1 MNNHALQLTDK
12 QMRDFIINGYVK
24 VKPDFPPSFHQN
36 IYEQLDAMF
45 EQTGNLGNNVLPLIP
60 EMQEIFDH
68 PVVHGAMQGVLGS
81 DYVMHPHRYCH
92 FNQQGSEGQ
101 NFHKDTYEGDEQIR
115 RHRCRW
121 TMAFYYPQDV
131 PEDMG
136 PTAVLPGSQYYETS
150 ESAHAQPDLSL
161 CGEAGTV
168 TIVHYDLW
176 HRATPN
182 RSDKKRY
189 MVKFLFSR
197 LDEPQ
202 TPTWKSD
209 TPDWDTLGNGEASE
223 HPELWESLWDWYYGK
238 QNGTANRSGLQ
249 TPPTAN
255 GAELQPRPTVDTLIE
270 ALDSNNERERLNAAY
285 RLGKAGAAA
294 VPPLK
299 QALHGTSDTIRNYA
313 GYALSLTGA
322 PAVPTLIDA
331 LQATSD
337 SVRAA
342 AAFALA
348 DMGKTAEEAMPALT
362 RAARDPD
369 AWVRRHATEG
379 LGLIGQ
385 QVSDEIDLSE
395 TVQILIDRL
404 CDDYHWVRDNA
415 ARALAKLG
423 TPAEPAIPTL
433 VAQLEDEN
441 RYVRFHAALALKQI
455 KTPEAQD
462 ALFNHLFTSR
472 WCALTTRGTPY

>member
-1 MNNHALQLTDK
+1 MNSPTLRLTDEE
-12 QMRDFIINGYVK
+12 MRDFIINGYVK
-24 VKPDFPPSFHQN
+24 VKPDFPPSFHEN
-36 IYEQLDAMF
+36 ICQQLDTMF
-45 EQTGNLGNNVLPLIP
+45 EETGNLGNNLLPAIP
-60 EMQEIFDH
+60 EIQEVFDH
-68 PVVHGAMQGVLGS
+68 PVTHGAMQGVLGS

-101 NFHKDTYEGDEQIR
+101 NFHKDSYAGDEQIR

-131 PEDMG
+131 TEDMG
-136 PTAVLPGSQYYETS
+136 ATAVLPGSQYYETG
-150 ESAHAQPDLSL
+150 ESAHEQPEIAL

-176 HRATPN
+176 HRAMPN

-189 MVKFLFSR
+189 MLKFLFIR

-202 TPTWKSD
+202 TPLWQSNTADWHTLD
-209 TPDWDTLGNGEASE
+209 TGKESE
-223 HPELWESLWDWYYGK
+223 HPELWGSVWDWYYGK
-238 QNGTANRSGLQ
+238 QNGTANGV
-249 TPPTAN
+249 PH
-255 GAELQPRPTVDTLIE
+255 AEVETLIE
-270 ALDSNNERERLNAAY
+270 TFDSDNEKERLNAAY
-285 RLGKAGAAA
+285 RLGQVGAAA
-294 VPPLK
+294 VPALK
-299 QALHGTSDTIRNYA
+299 QMLHSESNAIREYA

-331 LQATSD
+331 LQATDD
-337 SVRAA
+337 SVRAS

-348 DMGKTAEEAMPALT
+348 DMGKAAQEALPALI
-362 RAARDPD
+362 RAAQDPSES
-369 AWVRRHATEG
+369 VRRHATEG

-385 QVSDEIDLSE
+385 LVSEDMDVSE
-395 TVQILIDRL
+395 TVQVLATQL
-404 CDDYHWVRDNA
+404 SDDYLPVRDNA
-415 ARALAKLG
+415 ARALAKFG
-423 TPAEPAIPTL
+423 TLAEPAMPAL
-433 VAQLEDEN
+433 VAQLGDED

-455 KTPEAQD
+455 QTPEAQD

>member
-1 MNNHALQLTDK
+1 MKGPALQLTDK
-12 QMRDFIINGYVK
+12 EMRDFIINGYVK
-24 VKPDFPPSFHQN
+24 VKTDFPLSFHEN
-36 IYEQLDAMF
+36 ICQQLDTMF
-45 EQTGNLGNNVLPLIP
+45 EETGNLGNNLLPVIP
-60 EMQEIFDH
+60 EIQEVFNH

-101 NFHKDTYEGDEQIR
+101 NFHKDSYAGDEQIR

-131 PEDMG
+131 TEDMG
-136 PTAVLPGSQYYETS
+136 PTAVLPGSQYYETG
-150 ESAHAQPDLSL
+150 ESAHEQPEIVL

-189 MVKFLFSR
+189 MLKFLFLR

-202 TPTWKSD
+202 TPLWKNN
-209 TPDWDTLGNGEASE
+209 TADWRTLGNGEDSE
-223 HPELWESLWDWYYGK
+223 HPELLESVWDWYYGK
-238 QNGTANRSGLQ
+238 QNGTTNGSGLQ
-249 TPPTAN
+249 TPPT
-255 GAELQPRPTVDTLIE
+255 VDTLIE
-270 ALDSNNERERLNAAY
+270 TLDNENEKERLNAAY
-285 RLGKAGAAA
+285 RLGRVGADA
-294 VPPLK
+294 VPALK
-299 QALHGTSDTIRNYA
+299 QMLHTESNAIREYA

-322 PAVPTLIDA
+322 PAVPTFIDA
-331 LQATSD
+331 LQATND
-337 SVRAA
+337 SVRAS

-348 DMGKTAEEAMPALT
+348 DMGKAAQEALPALM
-362 RAARDPD
+362 RAAQDSSES
-369 AWVRRHATEG
+369 VRRHATEG

-385 QVSDEIDLSE
+385 LVSEEMDVSE
-395 TVQILIDRL
+395 TVEVLATGLSDAYL
-404 CDDYHWVRDNA
+404 PVRDNA
-415 ARALAKLG
+415 ARALAKFGVL
-423 TPAEPAIPTL
+423 AEPAMPAL
-433 VAQLEDEN
+433 VAQLEDED

-455 KTPEAQD
+455 QTPEAQD

>member
-1 MNNHALQLTDK
+1 MNKPALQLTDTE
-12 QMRDFIINGYVK
+12 MRDFIINGYIK
-24 VKPDFPPSFHQN
+24 VQTDFPPSFHQN
-36 IYEQLDAMF
+36 TYEQLDAMF

-68 PVVHGAMQGVLGS
+68 PVVHGAMQGILGS
-81 DYVMHPHRYCH
+81 DYIMHPHRYCH

-131 PEDMG
+131 SEDLG
-136 PTAVLPGSQYYETS
+136 PTAVLPGSQYYETG
-150 ESAHAQPDLSL
+150 ESAHEQPDLSL

-189 MVKFLFSR
+189 MLKFLFSR
-197 LDEPQ
+197 LGEPQ
-202 TPTWKSD
+202 EPTWKSD
-209 TPDWDTLGNGEASE
+209 TTNWHNSEEPE
-223 HPELWESLWDWYYGK
+223 HPEMWESLWDWYYGK
-238 QNGTANRSGLQ
+238 ENGTANGVSH
-249 TPPTAN
+249 N
-255 GAELQPRPTVDTLIE
+255 EMDTLIGN
-270 ALDSNNERERLNAAY
+270 LDSDNERDRLNAAY
-285 RLGKAGAAA
+285 RLGKVGTAA
-294 VPPLK
+294 VSTLK
-299 QALHGTSDTIRNYA
+299 QALHGTSDAIRNYA
-313 GYALSLTGA
+313 GYALSLTGT

-331 LQATSD
+331 LKATDD
-337 SVRAA
+337 SVRATA
-342 AAFALA
+342 AYALA
-348 DMGKTAEEAMPALT
+348 DMGKTAQEAMPVLT
-362 RAARDPD
+362 RAAQDSD
-369 AWVRRHATEG
+369 EWVRRHATEG

-385 QVSDEIDLSE
+385 QVSDEMDLSE
-395 TVQILIDRL
+395 TVQVLTNGL
-404 CDDYHWVRDNA
+404 HDDYYWIRDNA

-423 TPAEPAIPTL
+423 THAEPAIPTL
-433 VAQLEDEN
+433 VSQLEDEN

-455 KTPEAQD
+455 NTSEAQD

-472 WCALTTRGTPY
+472 WCALTTRGTPF

>member
-1 MNNHALQLTDK
+1 MNKPTLQLTDEE
-12 QMRDFIINGYVK
+12 MRDFIINGYVK
-24 VKPDFPPSFHQN
+24 VKPDFPPSFHEDICQ
-36 IYEQLDAMF
+36 QLDTMF
-45 EQTGNLGNNVLPLIP
+45 EETGNLGNNLLPAIP
-60 EMQEIFDH
+60 EIQEVFDH
-68 PVVHGAMQGVLGS
+68 PVTHGAMQGVLGS

-101 NFHKDTYEGDEQIR
+101 NFHKDSYAGDEQIR

-131 PEDMG
+131 TEDMG
-136 PTAVLPGSQYYETS
+136 PTAVLPGSQYYETG
-150 ESAHAQPDLSL
+150 ESAHEQPEIAL

-176 HRATPN
+176 HRAMPN

-189 MVKFLFSR
+189 MLKFLFIR

-202 TPTWKSD
+202 TPLWQSKTA
-209 TPDWDTLGNGEASE
+209 DWHTLGNGKESE
-223 HPELWESLWDWYYGK
+223 HPELWGAVWDWYYGK
-238 QNGTANRSGLQ
+238 QNGTANGV
-249 TPPTAN
+249 PHD
-255 GAELQPRPTVDTLIE
+255 EVDTLTE
-270 ALDSNNERERLNAAY
+270 TLDSDNEKDRLNAAY
-285 RLGKAGAAA
+285 RLGRVGDTA
-294 VPPLK
+294 VPVLK
-299 QALHGTSDTIRNYA
+299 QMLHSTSATIREYA
-313 GYALSLTGA
+313 GYALSLTGT

-331 LQATSD
+331 LQATD
-337 SVRAA
+337 DAVRAS

-348 DMGKTAEEAMPALT
+348 DMGKAAQEALPALMC
-362 RAARDPD
+362 AAQDPSES
-369 AWVRRHATEG
+369 VRRHATEG

-385 QVSDEIDLSE
+385 LVSDEMDLSE
-395 TVQILIDRL
+395 TVQVLATL
-404 CDDYHWVRDNA
+404 LSDDYFPVRDNA

-423 TPAEPAIPTL
+423 ALAEPAIPTL
-433 VAQLEDEN
+433 IAQLEDED

-455 KTPEAQD
+455 NTSEAQD

>member
-1 MNNHALQLTDK
+1 MSKHALQLTDE

-24 VKPDFPPSFHQN
+24 VKPDFPPNFHEN
-36 IYEQLDAMF
+36 IYEQLNAMF
-45 EQTGNLGNNVLPLIP
+45 ERTGNLGNNVLPLIP

-81 DYVMHPHRYCH
+81 DYVLHPHRYCH
-92 FNQQGSEGQ
+92 YNPEGSDGQG
-101 NFHKDTYEGDEQIR
+101 FHKDTYEGDEQIR

-131 PEDMG
+131 TEDMG
-136 PTAVLPGSQYYETS
+136 PTAVLPGSQYYETGD
-150 ESAHAQPDLSL
+150 SAHAQPDLSL

-202 TPTWKSD
+202 TPSWNSD
-209 TPDWDTLGNGEASE
+209 TTDWHNGEVPE
-223 HPELWESLWDWYYGK
+223 HPEMWESLWDWYYGK
-238 QNGTANRSGLQ
+238 QNGTANGVSH
-249 TPPTAN
+249 T
-255 GAELQPRPTVDTLIE
+255 EVDALIKTL
-270 ALDSNNERERLNAAY
+270 DNDNERERLNAAY
-285 RLGKAGAAA
+285 RLGRVGADA
-294 VPPLK
+294 VPTLK
-299 QALHGTSDTIRNYA
+299 QALHGTSDAIRNYA

-331 LQATSD
+331 LQATND
-337 SVRAA
+337 SVRGTAA
-342 AAFALA
+342 YTLA
-348 DMGKTAEEAMPALT
+348 DMGKTAQAAIPALT
-362 RAARDPD
+362 RAAQDPSE
-369 AWVRRHATEG
+369 WVRRHATEA

-385 QVSDEIDLSE
+385 QVSEDMDLSE
-395 TVQILIDRL
+395 TVQVLTDGL
-404 CDDYHWVRDNA
+404 ADDYYWIRDNA
-415 ARALAKLG
+415 ARSLAKLG
-423 TPAEPAIPTL
+423 TLAEPAIPAL

-455 KTPEAQD
+455 KTPAAQE

-472 WCALTTRGTPY
+472 WCELTTRGTPY

>member
-1 MNNHALQLTDK
+1 MNKPALQLTDK
-12 QMRDFIINGYVK
+12 EMRDFIINGYVK
-24 VKPDFPPSFHQN
+24 VKTDFPPSFHEN
-36 IYEQLDAMF
+36 ICQQLDTMF
-45 EQTGNLGNNVLPLIP
+45 EGTGNLGNNLLPAIP
-60 EMQEIFDH
+60 EIQEVFDH
-68 PVVHGAMQGVLGS
+68 PVVHGAMQGVLGA

-101 NFHKDTYEGDEQIR
+101 NFHKDSYAGDEQIR

-131 PEDMG
+131 TEDMG
-136 PTAVLPGSQYYETS
+136 ATAVLPGSQYYETG
-150 ESAHAQPDLSL
+150 ESAHEQPEVVL

-189 MVKFLFSR
+189 MLKFLFIR

-202 TPTWKSD
+202 TPLWKND
-209 TPDWDTLGNGEASE
+209 TDDWHTLSNGEASE
-223 HPELWESLWDWYYGK
+223 HPELWESVWDWYYGK
-238 QNGTANRSGLQ
+238 QNGTANGVSPG
-249 TPPTAN
+249 
-255 GAELQPRPTVDTLIE
+255 EVDTLTE
-270 ALDSNNERERLNAAY
+270 TLDSDNEKDRLNAAY
-285 RLGKAGAAA
+285 RLGRVGADA
-294 VPPLK
+294 VPALK
-299 QALHGTSDTIRNYA
+299 QMLHSTSATIREYA

-322 PAVPTLIDA
+322 SAVPTLIDA
-331 LQATSD
+331 LQATDD
-337 SVRAA
+337 SVRAS

-348 DMGKTAEEAMPALT
+348 DMGKAAQEALPALIRT
-362 RAARDPD
+362 AQDPSES
-369 AWVRRHATEG
+369 VRRHATEG

-385 QVSDEIDLSE
+385 LVSENTDVSE
-395 TVQILIDRL
+395 TVQVLATALSDA
-404 CDDYHWVRDNA
+404 YFPVRDNA

-423 TPAEPAIPTL
+423 TLAAPAMPAL
-433 VAQLEDEN
+433 VAQLEDED

-455 KTPEAQD
+455 QTPEAQN

-472 WCALTTRGTPY
+472 WCALTTRGTPF

>member
-1 MNNHALQLTDK
+1 MNRPALQLTDK

-24 VKPDFPPSFHQN
+24 VKPDFPPSFHEN

-81 DYVMHPHRYCH
+81 DYVLHPHRYCH
-92 FNQQGSEGQ
+92 YNPEGSDGQG
-101 NFHKDTYEGDEQIR
+101 FHKDTYEGDEQIR

-131 PEDMG
+131 TEDMG
-136 PTAVLPGSQYYETS
+136 PTAVLPGSQYYETGD
-150 ESAHAQPDLSL
+150 SAHAQPDLSL

-202 TPTWKSD
+202 TPSWNSD
-209 TPDWDTLGNGEASE
+209 TTDWHNGEASE
-223 HPELWESLWDWYYGK
+223 HPEMWESLWDWYYGK
-238 QNGTANRSGLQ
+238 QNGANGSGLQ
-249 TPPTAN
+249 TP
-255 GAELQPRPTVDTLIE
+255 PTVDTLIE
-270 ALDSNNERERLNAAY
+270 ALDSDNERERLNAAY
-285 RLGKAGAAA
+285 RLGRVGAAA
-294 VPPLK
+294 VPTLK
-299 QALHGTSDTIRNYA
+299 QALHGKSDAIRNYA

-331 LQATSD
+331 LQATND
-337 SVRAA
+337 SVRGTAA
-342 AAFALA
+342 YTLA
-348 DMGKTAEEAMPALT
+348 DMGKTAQAAIPALT
-362 RAARDPD
+362 RAAQDPSE
-369 AWVRRHATEG
+369 WVRRHATEA

-385 QVSDEIDLSE
+385 QVSEDVDLSE
-395 TVQILIDRL
+395 TVQVLTDRL
-404 CDDYHWVRDNA
+404 ADDYYWIRDNA
-415 ARALAKLG
+415 ARSLAKLG
-423 TPAEPAIPTL
+423 ALAEPAIPTL
-433 VAQLEDEN
+433 IEQLEDEN

-455 KTPEAQD
+455 KTPEAQE

-472 WCALTTRGTPY
+472 WCELTTRGTPF